1 MTASS
6 VKSDPVS
13 DKTITADYTMPATAL
28 WTGSM

>member
-6 VKSDPVS
+6 VKSDPIS
-13 DKTITADYTMPATAL
+13 NQTITADYTMPATAL